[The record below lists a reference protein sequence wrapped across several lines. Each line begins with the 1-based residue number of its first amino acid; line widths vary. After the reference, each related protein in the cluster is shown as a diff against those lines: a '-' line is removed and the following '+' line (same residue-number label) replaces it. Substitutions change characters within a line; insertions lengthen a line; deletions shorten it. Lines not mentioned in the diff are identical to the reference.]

1 MILMGKAFLLKLVEP
16 KQTLPG
22 ERQRFGNRELF
33 ALILPILVEQLLTML
48 VGIADTLMVSYAGEA
63 AVSGV
68 SLVNQLNNVFIFV
81 FGAVASGGAVVASQ
95 FIGRKDK
102 ENGIAAASQL
112 LMVTILISAFL
123 MVISI
128 LLRSQLLSV
137 LFGRVEPDVM
147 QASITYLV
155 ISALSFPALAI
166 YNSAA
171 ALFRSMGKTKAIM
184 NISIAMN
191 AINVIG
197 NAIGIFALHAGVAG
211 VAVPSLASRIFAAVA
226 MLLLCFQ
233 KKNMLYVQMD
243 KMLVWNGRMLKR
255 ILNIAVPNGL
265 ENGLFQLS
273 KVALSSI
280 VALFGTVQIAAN
292 GVAQSFW
299 SMASLFCIAFGYA
312 FVTVIGQ
319 CMGAGD
325 IEAANYYNK
334 KLLRITY
341 LGSAV
346 WNFLIVGL
354 TPAVLMLYSLSGET
368 KALVFILVLIHS
380 VFNVL
385 LCPVAFSLS
394 NGLRAAGDIKFTM
407 YASIFATVV
416 CRVFFSVLFGI
427 WLDMGVIGICIAMV
441 GDWFVKTLLIM
452 TRYRSFKWTGFQV
465 ID

>member
-1 MILMGKAFLLKLVEP
+1 MSKDFLLKWVEP
-16 KQTLPG
+16 KPTLPK
-22 ERQRFGNRELF
+22 ERQRFGNHELF
-33 ALILPILVEQLLTML
+33 ALILPIIVEQLLTML

-95 FIGRKDK
+95 YIGRNDR
-102 ENGIAAASQL
+102 ENGVTASSQL
-112 LMVTILISAFL
+112 LMITVLISAFL
-123 MVISI
+123 MGISI
-128 LLRSQLLSV
+128 LFRSQILSL

-147 QASITYLV
+147 GASLTYLV
-155 ISALSFPALAI
+155 ISALSFPALAV

-184 NISIAMN
+184 NISIVMN

-197 NAIGIFALHAGVAG
+197 NAIGIFVLQAGVVG
-211 VAVPSLASRIFAAVA
+211 VAVPSLVSRTFAAVI
-226 MLLLCFQ
+226 MLILCFE
-233 KKNMLYVQMD
+233 KKNTLYVQMG
-243 KMLVWNGRMLKR
+243 KVLAWNGKMLKR
-255 ILNIAVPNGL
+255 ILNIAVPNGV

-273 KVALSSI
+273 KVAISSI

-325 IEAANYYNK
+325 IEAADYYNK

-341 LGSAV
+341 IGSAA
-346 WNFLIVGL
+346 WNLLIMIL
-354 TPAVLMLYSLSGET
+354 TPFVLTLYSLSDDT
-368 KALVFILVLIHS
+368 KKLVILLVVIHS
-380 VFNVL
+380 VFNVI

-394 NGLRAAGDIKFTM
+394 NGLRAAGDIRFTM
-407 YASIFATVV
+407 YASVFATVV
-416 CRVFFSVLFGI
+416 CRVIFSIAFGV
-427 WLDMGVIGICIAMV
+427 WMNLGVIGICLAMV
-441 GDWFVKTLLIM
+441 GDWMVKAALIQV
-452 TRYRSFKWTGFQV
+452 RYRSRKWTKFQV

>member
-1 MILMGKAFLLKLVEP
+1 MSKDFLLKWVEP
-16 KQTLPG
+16 KLTLPKG
-22 ERQRFGNRELF
+22 RQRFGNRELF

-95 FIGRKDK
+95 YIGRNDR
-102 ENGIAAASQL
+102 ENGVAASSQL
-112 LMVTILISAFL
+112 LMITVLISAFL
-123 MVISI
+123 MGISI
-128 LLRSQLLSV
+128 LFRSQILSL

-147 QASITYLV
+147 EASLTYLV
-155 ISALSFPALAI
+155 ISALSFPALAV

-184 NISIAMN
+184 NISIVMN

-197 NAIGIFALHAGVAG
+197 NAIGIFVLQAGVVG
-211 VAVPSLASRIFAAVA
+211 VAVPSLVSRTFAAVI
-226 MLLLCFQ
+226 MLILCFE
-233 KKNMLYVQMD
+233 KKNTLYVQMG
-243 KMLVWNGRMLKR
+243 KMLAWNGKMLKR
-255 ILNIAVPNGL
+255 ILNIAVPNGV

-273 KVALSSI
+273 KVAISSI

-325 IEAANYYNK
+325 IEAADYYNK

-341 LGSAV
+341 IGSAA
-346 WNFLIVGL
+346 WNLLIMIL
-354 TPAVLMLYSLSGET
+354 TPFVLTLYSLTDDT
-368 KALVFILVLIHS
+368 KKLVILLVVIHS
-380 VFNVL
+380 VFNVI

-394 NGLRAAGDIKFTM
+394 NGLRAAGDIRFTM
-407 YASIFATVV
+407 YASVFATVV
-416 CRVFFSVLFGI
+416 CRVIFSIAFGV
-427 WLDMGVIGICIAMV
+427 WMNLGMIGICLAMV
-441 GDWFVKTLLIM
+441 GDWMVKAALIQV
-452 TRYRSFKWTGFQV
+452 RYRSRKWTRFQV

>member
-1 MILMGKAFLLKLVEP
+1 MSKDLLLKWVEP
-16 KQTLPG
+16 KPTLPK

-68 SLVNQLNNVFIFV
+68 FLVNQLNNVFIFV
-81 FGAVASGGAVVASQ
+81 FGAVASGGAMVASQ
-95 FIGRKDK
+95 YIGRNDR
-102 ENGIAAASQL
+102 ENGVAASSQL
-112 LMVTILISAFL
+112 LMITVLISAFL
-123 MVISI
+123 MGISI
-128 LLRSQLLSV
+128 LFRSQILSLLC
-137 LFGRVEPDVM
+137 GRVEPDVM
-147 QASITYLV
+147 EASLTYLV
-155 ISALSFPALAI
+155 ISALSFPALAV

-184 NISIAMN
+184 NISIVMN

-197 NAIGIFALHAGVAG
+197 NAIGIFVLQAGVVG
-211 VAVPSLASRIFAAVA
+211 VAVPSLVSRTFAAVI
-226 MLLLCFQ
+226 MLILCFE
-233 KKNMLYVQMD
+233 KKNTLYVQMG
-243 KMLVWNGRMLKR
+243 KVLAWNGKMLKR
-255 ILNIAVPNGL
+255 ILNIAVPNGV

-273 KVALSSI
+273 KAAISSI

-325 IEAANYYNK
+325 IEAADYYNK

-341 LGSAV
+341 IGSAA
-346 WNFLIVGL
+346 WNLLIMIL
-354 TPAVLMLYSLSGET
+354 TPFVLTLYSLSDDT
-368 KALVFILVLIHS
+368 KKLVILLVVIHS
-380 VFNVL
+380 VFNVI

-394 NGLRAAGDIKFTM
+394 NGLRAAGDIRFTM
-407 YASIFATVV
+407 YASVFATVV
-416 CRVFFSVLFGI
+416 CRVIFSIAFGV
-427 WLDMGVIGICIAMV
+427 WMNLGVIGICLAMV
-441 GDWFVKTLLIM
+441 GDWMVKAALIQV
-452 TRYRSFKWTGFQV
+452 RYRSRKWTRFQV
-465 ID
+465 IE

>member
-1 MILMGKAFLLKLVEP
+1 MLKWVEP
-16 KQTLPG
+16 KPTLPK

-68 SLVNQLNNVFIFV
+68 FLVNQLNNVFIFV

-95 FIGRKDK
+95 YIGRNDR
-102 ENGIAAASQL
+102 ENGVAASSQL
-112 LMVTILISAFL
+112 LMITVLISAFL
-123 MVISI
+123 MGISI
-128 LLRSQLLSV
+128 LFRSQILSLLC
-137 LFGRVEPDVM
+137 GRVEPDVM
-147 QASITYLV
+147 EASLTYLV
-155 ISALSFPALAI
+155 ISALSFPALAV

-184 NISIAMN
+184 NISIVMN

-197 NAIGIFALHAGVAG
+197 NAIGIFVLQAGVVG
-211 VAVPSLASRIFAAVA
+211 VAVPSLVSRTFAAVI
-226 MLLLCFQ
+226 MLILCFE
-233 KKNMLYVQMD
+233 KKNTLYVQMG
-243 KMLVWNGRMLKR
+243 KVLAWNGKMLKR
-255 ILNIAVPNGL
+255 ILNIAVPNGV

-273 KVALSSI
+273 KAAISSI

-325 IEAANYYNK
+325 IEAADYYNK

-341 LGSAV
+341 IGSAA
-346 WNFLIVGL
+346 WNLLIMIL
-354 TPAVLMLYSLSGET
+354 TPFVLTLYSLSDDT
-368 KALVFILVLIHS
+368 KKLVILLVVIHS
-380 VFNVL
+380 VFNVI

-394 NGLRAAGDIKFTM
+394 NGLRAAGDIRFTM
-407 YASIFATVV
+407 YASVFATVV
-416 CRVFFSVLFGI
+416 CRVIFSIAFGV
-427 WLDMGVIGICIAMV
+427 WMNLGVIGICLAMV
-441 GDWFVKTLLIM
+441 GDWMVKAALIQV
-452 TRYRSFKWTGFQV
+452 RYRSRKWTRFQV
-465 ID
+465 IE

>member
-1 MILMGKAFLLKLVEP
+1 MVHGKEKRDRYGVKGRFSGSFAGHGREEIVMERNELRLLLEQVAGGKMSIDAAMLRLKEAPFEGLGFAKLDHHRAV
-16 KQTLPG
+16 
-22 ERQRFGNRELF
+22 RQ
-33 ALILPILVEQLLTML
+33 
-48 VGIADTLMVSYAGEA
+48 GIAEVIY
-63 AVSGV
+63 GV
-68 SLVNQLNNVFIFV
+68 GKTPEQIREI
-81 FGAVASGGAVVASQ
+81 ASAMYRHGQNTV
-95 FIGRKDK
+95 
-102 ENGIAAASQL
+102 
-112 LMVTILISAFL
+112 LISAAL
-123 MVISI
+123 MGVSV
-128 LLRSQLLSV
+128 LFRSQLLSL

-147 QASITYLV
+147 EASLTYLV
-155 ISALSFPALAI
+155 ISALSFPALAV
-166 YNSAA
+166 YYSAA

-184 NISIAMN
+184 NLSIAMN

-211 VAVPSLASRIFAAVA
+211 VAVPSLVSRTFAAVV
-226 MLLLCFQ
+226 MLVLCFQ
-233 KKNMLYVQMD
+233 KKNTLYVELG
-243 KMLVWNGRMLKR
+243 KALTWNGKMLKR
-255 ILNIAVPNGL
+255 ILNIAVPNGV

-325 IEAANYYNK
+325 TEAADYYNK

-341 LGSAV
+341 IGSAV
-346 WNFLIVGL
+346 WNLLIMIL
-354 TPAVLMLYSLSGET
+354 TPFVLMLYSLSEDT
-368 KALVFILVLIHS
+368 RNLVILLVIIHS
-380 VFNVL
+380 VFNVA

-416 CRVFFSVLFGI
+416 CRVIFTILLGVWMDL
-427 WLDMGVIGICIAMV
+427 GVIGICLAMV
-441 GDWFVKTLLIM
+441 GDWLVKAALILV
-452 TRYRSFKWTGFQV
+452 RYRSHKWTKFQV

>member
-1 MILMGKAFLLKLVEP
+1 MNKSFLLKWVEP
-16 KQTLPG
+16 RQPLPK
-22 ERQRFGNRELF
+22 ERQRFGNRELA

-95 FIGRKDK
+95 YIGREDR
-102 ENGIAAASQL
+102 ENGVTAASQL
-112 LMVTILISAFL
+112 LMITVLISAAL
-123 MVISI
+123 MGISVWF
-128 LLRSQLLSV
+128 RSQLLSL

-147 QASITYLV
+147 EASLTYLV
-155 ISALSFPALAI
+155 ISALSFPALAV

-171 ALFRSMGKTKAIM
+171 ALFRSMGKTNAIM
-184 NISIAMN
+184 NISIVMN
-191 AINVIG
+191 AVNVIG
-197 NAIGIFALHAGVAG
+197 NAIGIFVLHAGVAG
-211 VAVPSLASRIFAAVA
+211 VAVPSLVSRTFAAVV
-226 MLLLCFQ
+226 MLVLCFQ
-233 KKNMLYVQMD
+233 KKNTLYVEPG
-243 KMLVWNGRMLKR
+243 KVLAWNGKMLKR
-255 ILNIAVPNGL
+255 ILNIAVPNGV

-325 IEAANYYNK
+325 TRAADYYNK
-334 KLLRITY
+334 KLLRMTY
-341 LGSAV
+341 IGSAA
-346 WNFLIVGL
+346 WNFLIVLL
-354 TPAVLMLYSLSGET
+354 TPFVLMLYSLSEDIRN
-368 KALVFILVLIHS
+368 LVVLLVVIHS
-380 VFNVL
+380 VFNVI

-394 NGLRAAGDIKFTM
+394 NGLRAAGDIRFTM

-416 CRVFFSVLFGI
+416 CRVVFSVIFGV
-427 WLDMGVIGICIAMV
+427 WMNLGVIGICLAMV
-441 GDWFVKTLLIM
+441 GDWLVKALLILV
-452 TRYRSFKWTGFQV
+452 RYRSRKWTEFRV

>member
-1 MILMGKAFLLKLVEP
+1 MGKAFLLKLVEP

>member
-1 MILMGKAFLLKLVEP
+1 MSKDFLLKWVEP
-16 KQTLPG
+16 KPTLPK

-95 FIGRKDK
+95 YIGRNDR
-102 ENGIAAASQL
+102 ENGVAASSQL
-112 LMVTILISAFL
+112 LMITVLISAFL
-123 MVISI
+123 MGISI
-128 LLRSQLLSV
+128 LFRSQILSL

-147 QASITYLV
+147 EASLTYLV
-155 ISALSFPALAI
+155 ISALSFPALAV

-184 NISIAMN
+184 NISIVMN

-197 NAIGIFALHAGVAG
+197 NAIGIFVLQAGVVG
-211 VAVPSLASRIFAAVA
+211 VAVPSLVSRIFAAVI
-226 MLLLCFQ
+226 MLILCFE
-233 KKNMLYVQMD
+233 KTNTLYVQMG
-243 KMLVWNGRMLKR
+243 KVLAWNGKMLKR
-255 ILNIAVPNGL
+255 ILNIAVPNGV

-273 KVALSSI
+273 KVAISSI

-325 IEAANYYNK
+325 IEAADYYNK

-341 LGSAV
+341 IGSAA
-346 WNFLIVGL
+346 WNLLIMIL
-354 TPAVLMLYSLSGET
+354 TPFVLTLYSLSDDT
-368 KALVFILVLIHS
+368 KKLVILLVVIHS
-380 VFNVL
+380 VFNVI

-394 NGLRAAGDIKFTM
+394 NGLRAAGDIRFTM
-407 YASIFATVV
+407 YASVFATVV
-416 CRVFFSVLFGI
+416 CRVIFSIVFGV
-427 WLDMGVIGICIAMV
+427 WMNLGVIGICLAMV
-441 GDWFVKTLLIM
+441 GDWMVKAALIQV
-452 TRYRSFKWTGFQV
+452 RYRSRKWTRFQV

>member
-1 MILMGKAFLLKLVEP
+1 MSKDFLLKWVEP
-16 KQTLPG
+16 KPTLPK

-95 FIGRKDK
+95 YIGRNDR
-102 ENGIAAASQL
+102 ENGVAASSQL
-112 LMVTILISAFL
+112 LMITVLISAFL
-123 MVISI
+123 MGISI
-128 LLRSQLLSV
+128 LFRSQILSL

-147 QASITYLV
+147 EASLTYLV
-155 ISALSFPALAI
+155 ISALSFPALAV

-184 NISIAMN
+184 NISIVMN

-197 NAIGIFALHAGVAG
+197 NAIGIFVLQAGVVG
-211 VAVPSLASRIFAAVA
+211 VAVPSLVSRTFAAVI
-226 MLLLCFQ
+226 MLILCFE
-233 KKNMLYVQMD
+233 KKNTLYVQMG
-243 KMLVWNGRMLKR
+243 KVLAWNGKMLKR
-255 ILNIAVPNGL
+255 ILNIAVPNGV

-273 KVALSSI
+273 KVAISSI

-325 IEAANYYNK
+325 IEAADYYNK

-341 LGSAV
+341 IGSAA
-346 WNFLIVGL
+346 WNLLIMIL
-354 TPAVLMLYSLSGET
+354 TPFVLTLYSLSDDT
-368 KALVFILVLIHS
+368 KKLVILLVVIHS
-380 VFNVL
+380 VFNVI

-394 NGLRAAGDIKFTM
+394 NGLRAAGDIRFTM
-407 YASIFATVV
+407 YASVFATVV
-416 CRVFFSVLFGI
+416 CRVIFSIAFGV
-427 WLDMGVIGICIAMV
+427 WMNLGVIGICLAMV
-441 GDWFVKTLLIM
+441 GDWMVKAALIRV
-452 TRYRSFKWTGFQV
+452 RYRSRKWTRFQV